1 MAKGYERSCKEM
13 LKIGNVEMKNNV
25 VLAPMAGVCNP
36 AFRLIAKEFGC
47 GLVCAEMVSDKA
59 ILHGNTRTLEMLF
72 VDERE
77 KPLSLQIFGGDK
89 DSLIEAV
96 KFVDKNTNADIIDIN
111 MGCPV
116 PKVTKCDAGAR
127 WLLDPKKIYE
137 MVSYAADAAK
147 KPVTVKMRIGWDDEH
162 VYAVEN
168 AQAVERAGGAAVS
181 VHGRTREQLYTGKA
195 NWDILRDVKQAVS
208 IPVIGNGDVFSPEDA
223 KRLLA
228 HTNCDGVM
236 IGRGALGNPWML
248 YRTVH
253 YLTTGELLPD
263 PTPAEKMR
271 IAVLHLDRLSSLK
284 GESVAVREMRKH
296 LAWYLK
302 GLPDSAAVRNTI
314 MDLTTRSSVV
324 SVLDEY
330 VRTVEEMLANVETDG
345 SESGELVVH

>member
-1 MAKGYERSCKEM
+1 M
-13 LKIGNVEMKNNV
+13 LKIGNIPMNNNV

-89 DSLIEAV
+89 ESLVGAA
-96 KFVDKNTNADIIDIN
+96 KFVDQNTNADIIDIN

-127 WLLDPKKIYE
+127 WLLDPNKIYD
-137 MVSYAADAAK
+137 MVSAVVEAVE

-162 VYAVEN
+162 VFAVQN
-168 AQAVERAGGAAVS
+168 AQAVERAGGSAVS

-195 NWDILRDVKQAVS
+195 NWDIIRDVKQAVS

-223 KRLLA
+223 KRLLE
-228 HTNCDGVM
+228 HTGCDGVM

-253 YLTTGELLPD
+253 YLTRGEMLPD
-263 PTPAEKMR
+263 PAPGEKIR
-271 IAVLHLDRLSSLK
+271 IAMLHLDRLINLK
-284 GESVAVREMRKH
+284 GEPQAVREMRKH

-302 GLPDSAAVRNTI
+302 GLPGSSQVKDSI
-314 MDLTTRSSVV
+314 MDMTEREAVEAALTA
-324 SVLDEY
+324 Y
-330 VRTVEEMLANVETDG
+330 VRDVEAIMDREAAEG
-345 SESGELVVH
+345 PESGEVLVH